1 MFDSLIQLCEYLPG
15 SIDSQEAL
23 LEELENR
30 VREETAVDVALQG
43 QIQFSVWV
51 SFAEIYN
58 EQIFDLLEP
67 IPKKKDT
74 RRPVLKL
81 SEDRRG
87 SPYIK
92 GAVLF
97 CLFLF
102 LKWIGWRK
110 DSADFDLKEK
120 TKHWT
125 GKITTK
131 RPSPH
136 PPTPN
141 SLLLKEISYKVKLG
155 FVTAWLWL

>member
-92 GAVLF
+92 GEVLF

-120 TKHWT
+120 TKNWT